1 MVLQSWLLVAHLEG
15 YLSGQAPKGGLQ
27 GPDTTRGRCLDPHFF
42 TNLRQAQLA
51 RLLIYFYL
59 QNIPLHPNTNLLERE
74 SWYITTDP
82 ARITL
87 LVKKKIEPD
96 LICCS
101 LCKILEKILKH
112 FWNILFSSRE
122 TSLLFFFLYCSLY

>member
-1 MVLQSWLLVAHLEG
+1 MGNLGQTDFPLSGMVLQSWLLVAHLEG

-59 QNIPLHPNTNLLERE
+59 QNIPIHRNTVTEVSFLIPWKENHERLPLSQQE
-74 SWYITTDP
+74 S
-82 ARITL
+82 
-87 LVKKKIEPD
+87 
-96 LICCS
+96 
-101 LCKILEKILKH
+101 H
-112 FWNILFSSRE
+112 
-122 TSLLFFFLYCSLY
+122 